1 MARIQSRFSLDSNVR
16 NDEASNAQE
25 LEYEKSMTASGTRL
39 AYVIVTPARNEGNNI
54 GRLISCVASQTCRP
68 IKWVIVND
76 NSTDD
81 TENVVGESLTRFPWI
96 ELVTMRDVRDRSFSA
111 KVDCFNAGLRRL
123 EAIDYDVIGNIDADV
138 SFEADYFEF
147 LLGKFA
153 DDPRLGV
160 AGTPFVEDSGYN
172 SSRDSHEGERH
183 VAGGCQLFRR
193 RCYDDIG
200 GYIANRKGGIDWIA
214 VTTARMRG
222 WTTRSFGEK
231 TFHHHRSL
239 GTGESNPWSA
249 FFSYGRKDYYLG
261 NHPLWEMFRIVFRMA
276 KKPRIAGGSLLL
288 AGYLYEAF
296 RREGRPVSAELVRF
310 HRREEMRKLKS
321 VFLTLLG
328 EREPD
333 KRAASD
339 CEDRGRRDETP

>member
-1 MARIQSRFSLDSNVR
+1 MSDSGNR
-16 NDEASNAQE
+16 P
-25 LEYEKSMTASGTRL
+25 
-39 AYVIVTPARNEGNNI
+39 AYVIITPARNEENNI
-54 GRLISCVASQTCRP
+54 GRLINCVALQTCRP

-76 NSTDD
+76 NSMDD
-81 TENVVGESLTRFPWI
+81 TENVVDEFLTRFPWI

-111 KVDCFNAGLRRL
+111 KVDCFNAGLQRL
-123 EAIDYDVIGNIDADV
+123 EALDYDIIGNIDADV
-138 SFEADYFEF
+138 SFEADYFEY

-193 RCYDDIG
+193 RCFNDIG
-200 GYIANRKGGIDWIA
+200 GYRANRKGGIDWIA

-239 GTGESNPWSA
+239 GTGESNAWSA

-276 KKPRIAGGSLLL
+276 KRPWIVSGSLLL

-296 RREGRPVSAELVRF
+296 RQEDRPVSAELVRF
-310 HRREEMRKLKS
+310 HRREEMHKLKS
-321 VFLTLLG
+321 IFLSLLRDRG
-328 EREPD
+328 ESD
-333 KRAASD
+333 KRAAAD
-339 CEDRGRRDETP
+339 GEDRG